1 MNVTASTRPILRNA
15 LLAAGT
21 GTPVLLLHGSA
32 SSGAMWTPVINV
44 LKSRFRVLAPDL
56 IGYGRADAWPP
67 ELEFGLE
74 DEVRLIEP
82 LVGNEPAHVVAH
94 SYGAVVAL
102 QLARSGRVALRSLT
116 LIEPVEFHV
125 LRAAD
130 DREAW
135 SEVHGFGERYLARIA
150 AGDTETA
157 LREFVDYWSGAG
169 AWDAMDEPG
178 RAQMRRAAA
187 KLVLDFRATFADPG
201 PDPWS
206 HIRLPVRLLTG
217 DKSPLAIRRIAAI
230 LARRLPSASLQVVAG
245 ADHFLPTT
253 HHELLGSFLLEKV
266 SD

>member
-1 MNVTASTRPILRNA
+1 MSTPARPILRSSV
-15 LLAAGT
+15 LTAGT
-21 GTPVLLLHGSA
+21 GTPVLMLHGSV
-32 SSGAMWTPVINV
+32 SSGVMWTPVINV

-56 IGYGRADAWPP
+56 IGYGRTDAWPP

-82 LVGNEPAHVVAH
+82 LVAHEPAHVVAH

-102 QLARSGRVALRSLT
+102 QLARSGRVPLRSLT

-125 LRAAD
+125 LRASD

-135 SEVHGFGERYLARIA
+135 AEVHGFGERYLARIA

-157 LREFVDYWSGAG
+157 LREFVDFWQGAG
-169 AWDAMDEPG
+169 AWDAMDETG

-187 KLVLDFRATFADPG
+187 KLACDFRATFADPG

-206 HIRLPVRLLTG
+206 RIRLPVRLLAG
-217 DKSPLAIRRIAAI
+217 DKSPLVIRRLAAT
-230 LARRLPSASLQVVAG
+230 LAKRLPAASLQVVAG
-245 ADHFLPTT
+245 ADHFLPMT
-253 HHELLGSFLLEKV
+253 HHELLAEILLEKL
-266 SD
+266 SK